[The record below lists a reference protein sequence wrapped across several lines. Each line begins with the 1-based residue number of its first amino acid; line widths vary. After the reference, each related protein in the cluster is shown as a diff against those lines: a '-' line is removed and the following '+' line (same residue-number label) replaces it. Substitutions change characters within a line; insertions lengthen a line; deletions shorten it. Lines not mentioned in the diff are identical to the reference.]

1 MNRRHPSYRS
11 ALYMMRPQPLQAGFS
26 LVTTLILLIVVTL
39 LGVGA
44 SQMVL
49 LSEKSTRFNR
59 DQQIAFQAAEAAL
72 VDAEFDIRG
81 PKLTGTLPVT
91 PRFDIFTGKTDKN
104 VEFIDGC
111 GTSTSVGL
119 CSNVPVLVN
128 GSLKEVMY
136 SVDFTDTSNNSK
148 TVGFGQFTGRN
159 FSTGSTGLR
168 SEIAPRYIIELLP
181 DPVSS
186 STQPRVLYRV
196 TAMGFGPR
204 KETQA
209 VIQMVFRKE

>member
-1 MNRRHPSYRS
+1 MTRLPTSTRRALGLVRS
-11 ALYMMRPQPLQAGFS
+11 QPLQAGFS

-49 LSEKSTRFNR
+49 LSEKSTRFDR

-81 PKLTGTLPVT
+81 PNTAAGQRLG
-91 PRFDIFTGKTDKN
+91 IFTGKNDKN

-111 GTSTSVGL
+111 GTNTSAGL
-119 CSNVPVLVN
+119 CSNLPVLVN

-136 SVDFTDTSNNSK
+136 GVDFTDTSNNSK
-148 TVGFGQFTGRN
+148 TVGFGQFTGRT

-168 SEIAPRYIIELLP
+168 SEIAPRYIIELIP
-181 DPVSS
+181 DPASS

-196 TAMGFGPR
+196 TAMGFGPK